1 MIKHLELTI
10 NFPHEIRGAVGA
22 VKFQSGLICHFIQK
36 LAQSRLSACDGGAE
50 DASPRDAAPSY
61 CGIECS
67 TQTDKQRIGSAG
79 SAQVVVFLGGMWYD
93 GSDKIFLWEMVE
105 NEDTEIYS

>member
-10 NFPHEIRGAVGA
+10 NLPQQIGGAVGA
-22 VKFQSGLICHFIQK
+22 VKFQRGINGDSMRK

-61 CGIECS
+61 CGIECA
-67 TQTDKQRIGSAG
+67 TQTDRVSVCERQRIGSAG
-79 SAQVVVFLGGMWYD
+79 SALR
-93 GSDKIFLWEMVE
+93 
-105 NEDTEIYS
+105 TEAHLAQRVGWSGI

>member
-10 NFPHEIRGAVGA
+10 NLPQQIGGAVGA
-22 VKFQSGLICHFIQK
+22 VKFQRGINGDSMRK

-79 SAQVVVFLGGMWYD
+79 SARRMELKGGA
-93 GSDKIFLWEMVE
+93 
-105 NEDTEIYS
+105 